1 VKRYLAT
8 SALTVAL
15 TLGLL
20 AGYHALADEDQ
31 PHMRMAMHHLEEA
44 KKELEMAA
52 HDKGG
57 HREKALDLTQSAIQ
71 EVRAGMEFAEHHDK
85 K

>member
-1 VKRYLAT
+1 MKRYFIT

-15 TLGLL
+15 TLGAL
-20 AGYHALADEDQ
+20 AGYQAMAGEEQPNMRNAL
-31 PHMRMAMHHLEEA
+31 HHLEEA

-57 HREKALDLTQSAIQ
+57 HREKALEHTQAAID
-71 EVRAGMEFAEHHDK
+71 ETKAGIEFADHK
-85 K
+85 

>member
-15 TLGLL
+15 TLGSL
-20 AGYHALADEDQ
+20 AGYRALADERQ
-31 PHMRMAMHHLEEA
+31 PHMHAAIHHLEEA
-44 KKELEMAA
+44 KKELQMAE

-57 HREKALDLTQSAIQ
+57 HREKALELTNSAI
-71 EVRAGMEFAEHHDK
+71 EEARAGVQFADK

>member
-1 VKRYLAT
+1 MKRYLAT

-15 TLGLL
+15 TLGSL
-20 AGYHALADEDQ
+20 AGYRALADERQ
-31 PHMRMAMHHLEEA
+31 PHMHAALHHLEEA

-71 EVRAGMEFAEHHDK
+71 EVRAGAEFADHDDRK
-85 K
+85 

>member
-1 VKRYLAT
+1 MKRYLAT

-15 TLGLL
+15 TLGSL
-20 AGYHALADEDQ
+20 AGYRALADERQ
-31 PHMRMAMHHLEEA
+31 PHMHAAIHHLEEA
-44 KKELEMAA
+44 KKELQMAE

-57 HREKALDLTQSAIQ
+57 HREKALELTNSAI
-71 EVRAGMEFAEHHDK
+71 EEARAGVQFADK

>member
-1 VKRYLAT
+1 MKRYLAT

-15 TLGLL
+15 TLGSV
-20 AGYHALADEDQ
+20 AGYRALAEERQ
-31 PHMRMAMHHLEEA
+31 PHMHAAVHHLEEA
-44 KKELEMAA
+44 KKELQMAE

-57 HREKALDLTQSAIQ
+57 HREKALELTNNAIE
-71 EVRAGMEFAEHHDK
+71 EVRAGIQFDK